1 MLEVSDNG
9 VAVGNV
15 MNAYHVMWTESG
27 GAVNIGEPTSG
38 DFISGWT
45 NVTADGK
52 LISGTMTD
60 PDTGRDQMARYDV
73 TTGTWRFMGGLS
85 NNPAVELS
93 SAWGM
98 TSDGSAIV
106 GLGWVSVGEAHA
118 TKWTEAT
125 GLVDLGSTVAER
137 SSRAN
142 SLTDDGTMIVGWQ
155 DNDNGDREGVYWKN
169 GTQTALT
176 DDSGNPT
183 GEAVAVTPSGQ
194 TIVGFL

>member
-1 MLEVSDNG
+1 MKKCYSAALFFLGLHLANSQVYDTGSFAQMLEVSDNG

-73 TTGTWRFMGGLS
+73 TPARGDLWVAFLIIQPLS
-85 NNPAVELS
+85 
-93 SAWGM
+93 
-98 TSDGSAIV
+98 
-106 GLGWVSVGEAHA
+106 
-118 TKWTEAT
+118 
-125 GLVDLGSTVAER
+125 
-137 SSRAN
+137 
-142 SLTDDGTMIVGWQ
+142 
-155 DNDNGDREGVYWKN
+155 
-169 GTQTALT
+169 
-176 DDSGNPT
+176 
-183 GEAVAVTPSGQ
+183 
-194 TIVGFL
+194 